1 MPTKPN
7 IQKLTATSADV
18 LNVIR
23 SNASPQYRSL
33 VIEADAADA
42 ATLKTIG
49 NVIMSYPGLQN
60 EFLSALVNRIGRV
73 MLTSKLYSS
82 PISMLK
88 KGMLEFGETVEEI
101 CVNIAKPHEFDPE
114 VAETEVFKREIPDV
128 RTAFHIMN
136 FTKFYKATVSNDQ
149 LRQAFLSW
157 SGITELIAGIVN
169 QMYTAAN
176 YDEYQ
181 TMKYLLGKIIVDGL
195 VYASEIDEVNATN
208 MKGIVSVIKGASNNF
223 EFLSPNYNMSGVMSY
238 SMKNDQFL
246 LIDSTFDATMDVEVL
261 AAAFN
266 MDKAEFAGHRVLI
279 DGFGNID
286 NARLTELFADDE
298 NYTALTSEQF
308 EALATIPAVLV
319 DRNFFMMFDNFM
331 NFTEQYNSQGLYWNY
346 FYHTWKTFSVSPFS
360 NAMLFVPGTPGV
372 TSVTVSPDTASA
384 SVGDVI
390 QLSATV
396 VTTNFAPKTVTWSSG
411 NANVTVDANGKVTI
425 GAGASGSA
433 VITATSTYDSMK
445 SDTCTITIS

>member
-1 MPTKPN
+1 MPTIPN
-7 IQKLTATSADV
+7 VQKLNATSADV

-33 VIEADAADA
+33 VAEADATDA
-42 ATLKTIG
+42 NTLKTIG

-101 CVNIAKPHEFDPE
+101 CVNIAKPHDFNPE

-181 TMKYLLGKIIVDGL
+181 TMKYLLGKILVDGL
-195 VYASEIDEVNATN
+195 VYATKVPSNIKST
-208 MKGIVSVIKGASNNF
+208 VSTIKAASNNF
-223 EFLSPNYNMSGVMSY
+223 EFLSSKYNMSGVMSNT
-238 SMKNDQFL
+238 MKNDQFL
-246 LIDSTFDATMDVEVL
+246 LINSEFDASMDVEVL

-286 NARLTELFADDE
+286 NARLAELFADDE
-298 NYTALTSEQF
+298 NYVALTPEQ
-308 EALATIPAVLV
+308 LGDLSIIPAVLV

-360 NAMLFVPGTPGV
+360 NATLFVPDTPSV
-372 TSVTVSPDTASA
+372 TSVTVSPKTANA

-396 VTTNFAPKTVTWSSG
+396 ATTNFAPKTVTWTS
-411 NANVTVDANGKVTI
+411 NKPNVTVNEEGKVTI
-425 GAGASGSA
+425 GSGASGSV
-433 VITATSTYDSMK
+433 VITATSKYDGSK

>member
-1 MPTKPN
+1 M
-7 IQKLTATSADV
+7 LSAG
-18 LNVIR
+18 

-33 VIEADAADA
+33 VAEADARDA
-42 ATLKTIG
+42 STLKTIG

-101 CVNIAKPHEFDPE
+101 CVNIAKPHDFNPE

-136 FTKFYKATVSNDQ
+136 FTKFYKATISNDQ

-157 SGITELIAGIVN
+157 NGITELIAGIVN

-181 TMKYLLGKIIVDGL
+181 TMKYLLGKILVDGL
-195 VYASEIDEVNATN
+195 VYATQVESTNAKLT
-208 MKGIVSVIKGASNNF
+208 VSAIKSASNNF
-223 EFLSPNYNMSGVMSY
+223 EFLSPKYNMSGVMSNT
-238 SMKNDQFL
+238 MKNDQFL

-286 NARLTELFADDE
+286 NARLAELFAGDE
-298 NYTALTSEQF
+298 NYVALTPEQLG
-308 EALATIPAVLV
+308 ELATIPAVLV

-360 NAMLFVPGTPGV
+360 NAMLFVPGTPTV
-372 TSVTVSPDTASA
+372 TSVTVSPDTATA

-396 VTTNFAPKTVTWSSG
+396 ATTNFAPKTVTWTS
-411 NANVTVDANGKVTI
+411 NKPNVTVNEEGKVTI
-425 GAGASGSA
+425 GSGASGSV
-433 VITATSTYDSMK
+433 VITATSKYDGSK

>member
-1 MPTKPN
+1 MPTIPN
-7 IQKLTATSADV
+7 VQKLNATSADV

-33 VIEADAADA
+33 VAEADARDA
-42 ATLKTIG
+42 STLKTIG

-101 CVNIAKPHEFDPE
+101 CVNIAKPHDFNPE

-136 FTKFYKATVSNDQ
+136 FTKFYKATISNDQ

-157 SGITELIAGIVN
+157 NGITELIAGIVN

-181 TMKYLLGKIIVDGL
+181 TMKYLLGKILVDGL
-195 VYASEIDEVNATN
+195 VYATQVESTSAKLT
-208 MKGIVSVIKGASNNF
+208 VSTIKSASNNF
-223 EFLSPNYNMSGVMSY
+223 EFLSPKYNMSGVMSNT
-238 SMKNDQFL
+238 MKNDQFL
-246 LIDSTFDATMDVEVL
+246 LINSEFDAIMDVEVL

-286 NARLTELFADDE
+286 NDRLAELFAGDE
-298 NYTALTSEQF
+298 NYVALTPEQLG
-308 EALATIPAVLV
+308 ELATIPAVLV

-360 NAMLFVPGTPGV
+360 NAMLFVPGTPTV
-372 TSVTVSPDTASA
+372 TSVTVSPDTATA

-396 VTTNFAPKTVTWSSG
+396 ATTNFAPKTVTWTS
-411 NANVTVDANGKVTI
+411 NKPNVTVNEEGKVTI
-425 GAGASGSA
+425 GSGASGSV
-433 VITATSTYDSMK
+433 VITATSKYDGSK

>member
-1 MPTKPN
+1 MPTIPN
-7 IQKLTATSADV
+7 VQKLNATSADV

-33 VIEADAADA
+33 VAEADARDA
-42 ATLKTIG
+42 STLKTIG

-101 CVNIAKPHEFDPE
+101 CVNIAKPHDFNPE

-136 FTKFYKATVSNDQ
+136 FTKFYKATISNDQ

-157 SGITELIAGIVN
+157 NGITELIAGIVN

-181 TMKYLLGKIIVDGL
+181 TMKYLLGKILVDGL
-195 VYASEIDEVNATN
+195 VYATQVESTSAKLT
-208 MKGIVSVIKGASNNF
+208 VSTIKSASNNF
-223 EFLSPNYNMSGVMSY
+223 EFLSPKYNMSGVMSNT
-238 SMKNDQFL
+238 MKNDQFL

-286 NARLTELFADDE
+286 NARLAELFAGDE
-298 NYTALTSEQF
+298 NYVALTPEQLG
-308 EALATIPAVLV
+308 ELATIPAVLV

-360 NAMLFVPGTPGV
+360 NAMLFVPGTPTV
-372 TSVTVSPDTASA
+372 TSVTVSPDTATA

-396 VTTNFAPKTVTWSSG
+396 ATTNFAPKTVTWTS
-411 NANVTVDANGKVTI
+411 NKPNVTVNEEGQVTI
-425 GAGASGSA
+425 GSGASGSV
-433 VITATSTYDSMK
+433 VITATSKYDGSK

>member
-1 MPTKPN
+1 MPTIPN
-7 IQKLTATSADV
+7 VQKLNATSADV

-33 VIEADAADA
+33 VAEADARDA
-42 ATLKTIG
+42 STLKTIG

-101 CVNIAKPHEFDPE
+101 CVNIAKPHDFNPE

-136 FTKFYKATVSNDQ
+136 FTKFYKATISNDQ

-157 SGITELIAGIVN
+157 NGITELIAGIVN

-181 TMKYLLGKIIVDGL
+181 TMKYLLGKILVDGL
-195 VYASEIDEVNATN
+195 VYATQVESTSAKLT
-208 MKGIVSVIKGASNNF
+208 VSTIKSASNNF
-223 EFLSPNYNMSGVMSY
+223 EFLSPKYNMSGVMSNT
-238 SMKNDQFL
+238 MKNDQFL

-286 NARLTELFADDE
+286 NARLAELFAGDE
-298 NYTALTSEQF
+298 NYVALTPEQLG
-308 EALATIPAVLV
+308 ELATIPAVLV

-360 NAMLFVPGTPGV
+360 NAMLFVPGTPTV
-372 TSVTVSPDTASA
+372 TSVTVSPDTATA

-396 VTTNFAPKTVTWSSG
+396 ATTNFAPKTVTWTS
-411 NANVTVDANGKVTI
+411 NKPNVTVNEEGKVTI
-425 GAGASGSA
+425 GSGASGSV
-433 VITATSTYDSMK
+433 VITATSKYDGSK